1 MNEHEIRWSCKLRKY
16 DLDKIKQL
24 QIQFIEDLLEI
35 SDGIKVNSNID
46 FTVEIKEIN
55 RLVEDFTML
64 CILAQQEILKV
75 GEQK

>member
-1 MNEHEIRWSCKLRKY
+1 MNEHEIRWSCRLRKY
-16 DLDKIKQL
+16 NLDKIKQL

-35 SDGIKVNSNID
+35 SDCIKVNSNID

-64 CILAQQEILKV
+64 CILAQ
-75 GEQK
+75 